1 MMAFLSFL
9 KTVLSEDGQ
18 GSYSRFA
25 GFMIVLAT
33 LVWVTY
39 LVIKN
44 KVMPDLTGPTAFIT
58 VSSGS
63 HYLTNKA
70 SSIISSITGKN
81 TDSVQNGQ

>member
-1 MMAFLSFL
+1 MKAFLSFL

-25 GFMIVLAT
+25 GFLIVVAT
-33 LVWVTY
+33 LGWITY
-39 LVIKN
+39 LIIMTKT
-44 KVMPDLTGPTAFIT
+44 MPDLTGPTAFIT

-70 SSIISSITGKN
+70 SDILSAFKGK
-81 TDSVQNGQ
+81 TPEQNGQ